1 MKKILSI
8 IPARYGSKGLKK
20 KNILPFD
27 GKPLLFWSIDHALDS
42 KMITDVLVSSDSEI
56 VLNLCKKKY
65 QNIILDKRPKE
76 LSSDTAKSIDVLN
89 YISKL

>member
-56 VLNLCKKKY
+56 ILNLCKKNY
-65 QNIILDKRPKE
+65 QNIILDKNKCIKFINKNKMF
-76 LSSDTAKSIDVLN
+76 LVAK
-89 YISKL
+89 